1 MLTSGGVGP
10 CRVLACVKPQ
20 MEGSLIIRVL
30 IAVAAVAVGATTVIA
45 QQDAVAARKALM
57 KATGGQAAVASKMI
71 KGEEPFDLAKAKIV
85 FTTFEDT
92 AAKAQPLFS
101 ANTKEGGD
109 TTASPKIWETKAD
122 FDAKFVKFGADAK
135 AAGAK
140 VTDLDSFKA
149 AFGDVAKNCGG
160 CHNDYRIKK

>member
-1 MLTSGGVGP
+1 MLTSGGEGP

-20 MEGSLIIRVL
+20 MEGSLIFRVL

-45 QQDAVAARKALM
+45 QQDAIAARRALM
-57 KATGGQAAVASKMI
+57 KATGSQAAVASKMI

-92 AAKAQPLFS
+92 AAKVPALFS
-101 ANTKEGGD
+101 ENTKEGGD
-109 TTASPKIWETKAD
+109 TTASPKIWEAKAD
-122 FDAKFVKFGADAK
+122 FDARLTKFGADAK

-140 VTDLDSFKA
+140 VTDLDSFKT

-160 CHNDYRIKK
+160 CHNEYRVKK

>member
-1 MLTSGGVGP
+1 
-10 CRVLACVKPQ
+10 

-45 QQDAVAARKALM
+45 QQDAIAARKALM

-92 AAKAQPLFS
+92 AAKAPALFPPT
-101 ANTKEGGD
+101 AKEGGE
-109 TTASPKIWETKAD
+109 TTASPKIWESKAD
-122 FDAKFVKFGADAK
+122 FDARFTKLGAEAK

-140 VTDLDSFKA
+140 VTDLDSLKA
-149 AFGDVAKNCGG
+149 AFADVAKNCGG
-160 CHNDYRIKK
+160 CHNDYRVKK